1 MALYITNLYG
11 MDSGTTQISTQRNVV
26 KTAEKLGFTEL
37 GLYYYPI
44 ENDTD
49 SELRKYFDGRSE
61 EHTSELQSH

>member
-37 GLYYYPI
+37 GL
-44 ENDTD
+44 
-49 SELRKYFDGRSE
+49 
-61 EHTSELQSH
+61 

>member
-44 ENDTD
+44 ETVE
-49 SELRKYFDGRSE
+49 SLLSYLS
-61 EHTSELQSH
+61 